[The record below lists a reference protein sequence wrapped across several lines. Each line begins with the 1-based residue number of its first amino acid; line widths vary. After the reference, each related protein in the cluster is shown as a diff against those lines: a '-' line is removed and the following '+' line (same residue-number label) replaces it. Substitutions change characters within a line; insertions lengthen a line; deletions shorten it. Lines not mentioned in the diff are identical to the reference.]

1 MSNEERSFKE
11 NLDLLIKLFKKLKN
25 RTDINEIPGIDKN
38 MYQNFDLFLNNYE
51 MMRDQIS
58 DDLLMQFGEP
68 MKKMIAD
75 LVDQLKDELGEEVET
90 REEQEPAQRQEL
102 RKDVEQ
108 IDQLLKNPNLT
119 EEEIDRLLDERMKLK
134 QNPDNNQLSED

>member
-11 NLDLLIKLFKKLKN
+11 NLDLLIKLFKKLKG
-25 RTDINEIPGIDKN
+25 RTDIKEIPGIDKN

-58 DDLLMQFGEP
+58 DELLMQFGEP

-75 LVDQLKDELGEEVET
+75 LVDQLKDELGEEVEIK
-90 REEQEPAQRQEL
+90 EEETPQRQEL
-102 RKDVEQ
+102 RKDVKQ
-108 IDQLLKNPNLT
+108 IDQLLKNPGLS

-134 QNPDNNQLSED
+134 QNKGNDQLSGE

>member
-25 RTDINEIPGIDKN
+25 RTDIKEIPGIDKN

-58 DDLLMQFGEP
+58 DELLMQFGEP
-68 MKKMIAD
+68 MKKMISD
-75 LVDQLKDELGEEVET
+75 LVDQLKDELGEEAEIKEEET
-90 REEQEPAQRQEL
+90 PQRQEL
-102 RKDVEQ
+102 RKDVKQ
-108 IDQLLKNPNLT
+108 IDQLLKNPNLS
-119 EEEIDRLLDERMKLK
+119 EEEVDSLLDERMKLK
-134 QNPDNNQLSED
+134 QNPENNHLSNE

>member
-11 NLDLLIKLFKKLKN
+11 NLDLLIKLFKKLKG
-25 RTDINEIPGIDKN
+25 RTDIKEIPGIDKN

-58 DDLLMQFGEP
+58 DELLMQFGEP

-75 LVDQLKDELGEEVET
+75 LVDQLKDELGEETEIKEEET
-90 REEQEPAQRQEL
+90 PQRQEL
-102 RKDVEQ
+102 RKDVKQ
-108 IDQLLKNPNLT
+108 IDQLLKNPNLSK
-119 EEEIDRLLDERMKLK
+119 EEIDRLLDERMKLK
-134 QNPDNNQLSED
+134 QNKGNDQLSEE